1 MRVLLPLLAAIALA
15 ASACGGD
22 TVALDPVAKAA
33 DTTSHQTSEH
43 VEITAS
49 GTGADGTR
57 LSMNGSGDFQN
68 DPQLGEMTLSF
79 ASNSG
84 AGTIREVLKDWRI
97 YMTSSFF
104 AGNLPDGKTWMSLDL
119 KKATKSAGIDITS
132 FSGQS
137 PGQTLEQLEKSGNVV
152 RVGGAR
158 IDGVAT
164 THYRAVVDLSKVPN
178 GDKIVKLTGVQYE
191 PVEVWVAR
199 DGLVRRVHVAYS
211 VPASGSVEMTMD
223 YSRYGESVY
232 VAVPDDSVTFDATG
246 AAEKFLHR

>member
-1 MRVLLPLLAAIALA
+1 VRVLLPLLAAIALA

-68 DPQLGEMTLSF
+68 DPQLGEMTISF
-79 ASNSG
+79 ASSRG

-104 AGNLPDGKTWMSLDL
+104 AGELPDGKTWMSLDL
-119 KKATKSAGIDITS
+119 KKAGKSAGIDITS
-132 FSGQS
+132 LSGQS
-137 PGQTLEQLEKSGNVV
+137 PGQTLQQLKASGQVTH
-152 RVGGAR
+152 VGRAK

-164 THYRAVVDLSKVPN
+164 THWRAIVDLSKVPN
-178 GDKIVKLTGVQYE
+178 GDKIAKLSGVKYE
-191 PVEVWVAR
+191 PVDVWIAR

-211 VPASGSVEMTMD
+211 APAAGSVEMTMD
-223 YSRYGESVY
+223 YSRYGEPVY
-232 VAVPDDSVTFDATG
+232 VVVPDDSVTFDATG
-246 AAEKFLHR
+246 AAEKLLHR